1 MRIRRTLL
9 LITSLVSASG
19 CEDGA
24 PPFVS
29 PIPFDTASVTVAA
42 GGSSA
47 RLLVEV
53 ARTPEQKAL
62 GLGIRPSLD
71 EGSGMIF
78 PYDTEQ
84 PGDAAYWMWRMHV
97 PLDIA
102 FLDSAGVVLRILA
115 AEPCTAVYVEGCPS
129 YAPGVPYWS
138 VLEANQ
144 GWFAE
149 NGMGEGAVVTL
160 EE

>member
-1 MRIRRTLL
+1 MRIRRMLG
-9 LITSLVSASG
+9 LITPLVIASA
-19 CEDGA
+19 CQEEA

-29 PIPFDTASVTVAA
+29 PIPFDTAAVTVRTGDAT
-42 GGSSA
+42 A

-71 EGSGMIF
+71 QGSGMIF

-102 FLDSAGVVLRILA
+102 FLDSAGVVLHIVA

-129 YAPGVPYWS
+129 YPPGVPYPPGGLYPPG
-138 VLEANQ
+138 VP
-144 GWFAE
+144 
-149 NGMGEGAVVTL
+149 
-160 EE
+160 